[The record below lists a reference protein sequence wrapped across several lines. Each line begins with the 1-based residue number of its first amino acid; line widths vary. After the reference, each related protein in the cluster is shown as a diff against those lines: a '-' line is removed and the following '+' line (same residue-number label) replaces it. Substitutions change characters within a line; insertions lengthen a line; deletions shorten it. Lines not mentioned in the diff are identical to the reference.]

1 MIKKSNKNK
10 LIFTLIILIVSLFL
24 KVDFRLKSQLECCVD
39 DHDYYIHAETS
50 ILDFDFDYSNQLEGF
65 EKRRNF
71 INNKSAPI
79 GFYGSGLLS
88 SPFMFLGNIFD
99 KLTGHD
105 VNSGYTNKVMVYSFA
120 SVFYLFFT
128 FALFVNIKEELN
140 IKLSNLKIL
149 IILLGT
155 GLPYYAFER
164 YSMTHVYDTFAT
176 TALIYS
182 LILFYKKG
190 NRKYLAYVCLLGLLT
205 LMIRWTNYQVFFLP
219 FIIKKLFFKNS
230 RFLLRKQKEFFIYLF
245 VCVLIFLAHVKAIW
259 GIYTFNPRKLYNE
272 HEFVSSYT
280 NYLIS
285 NPIQF
290 ILDNV
295 KDSLITLFTQEFG
308 VFWFSPIIFFG
319 IVYSL
324 FLSKREIFLGTILLL
339 VFAFFFSTVNA
350 WQSTAN
356 AYGFRYLYPLI
367 SIAIILYFHYL
378 SRYQTLNKSI
388 SFYLLIFS
396 LLSIYS
402 VLFFE
407 GWIGTQLSLTE
418 IENSFG
424 KIEKFIQPE
433 YLSGL
438 IKGTLV
444 LETYLKII
452 TTSVLGLILIRFI
465 LITSDIDSF
474 NIFLSSFGLPV
485 ANQDFQ
491 NYLVQINQ
499 ISLFTIIL
507 IIGMILILSSILTT
521 YLIKDYRN

>member
-1 MIKKSNKNK
+1 MKQKSKNTFY
-10 LIFTLIILIVSLFL
+10 LFILIAVVISLFL
-24 KVDFRLKSQLECCVD
+24 KVDFRLKSELECCVD

-65 EKRRNF
+65 EKRRNY
-71 INNKSAPI
+71 INNKPSPV
-79 GFYGSGLLS
+79 GFYGTGLLS
-88 SPFMFLGNIFD
+88 SPFLFLGNIFD
-99 KLTGHD
+99 KLISHKS
-105 VNSGYTNKVMVYSFA
+105 VSGYTNKVMVYSFA

-128 FALFVNIKEELN
+128 FGLFVNIKEELS
-140 IKLSNLKIL
+140 IKLSNSKIL

-182 LILFYKKG
+182 LILFYKRG
-190 NRKYLAYVCLLGLLT
+190 SRKYLVYICFLGLLT
-205 LMIRWTNYQVFFLP
+205 LLVRWTNYQVFLLP
-219 FIIKKLFFKNS
+219 FIIKKLFFSNS
-230 RFLLRKQKEFFIYLF
+230 RFSLRKHKEFYIYIS

-272 HEFVSSYT
+272 HEFVSSYV
-280 NYLIS
+280 NYLLS

-290 ILDNV
+290 ILNNV

-319 IVYSL
+319 IIYSL
-324 FLSKREIFLGTILLL
+324 FLLKKETLLGTSLLL
-339 VFAFFFSTVNA
+339 VFAFFFATVNA

-367 SIAIILYFHYL
+367 SISIVLYYHYL
-378 SRYQTLNKSI
+378 RTHKTLNKPLSL
-388 SFYLLIFS
+388 YLLIFS

-407 GWIGTQLSLTE
+407 GWTGTQLSLTE

-438 IKGTLV
+438 VKGTLV
-444 LETYLKII
+444 VETYLKII
-452 TTSVLGLILIRFI
+452 TTSVLGLIFIRII
-465 LITSDIDSF
+465 LITSDIESF

-491 NYLVQINQ
+491 SYLIQINQ
-499 ISLFTIIL
+499 ISLFTITL
-507 IIGMILILSSILTT
+507 IIGMILTLSSIITT
-521 YLIKDYRN
+521 YLIKD